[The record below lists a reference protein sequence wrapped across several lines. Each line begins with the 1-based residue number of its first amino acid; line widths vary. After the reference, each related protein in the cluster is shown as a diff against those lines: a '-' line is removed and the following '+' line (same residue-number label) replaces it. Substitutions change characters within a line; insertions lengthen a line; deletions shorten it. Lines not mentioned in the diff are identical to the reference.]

1 MQAVKQLNQLGMFKD
16 DDCVVVVFP
25 DHGSRYMTKIYS
37 EDWMNDQGFFD
48 SDNQKGEHKIEYI

>member
-1 MQAVKQLNQLGMFKD
+1 MQAVKQLNQSGMFKD
-16 DDCVVVVFP
+16 DDYVVIVFP

-48 SDNQKGEHKIEYI
+48 SDNQKATQN